1 MSDLT
6 GVDKLFH
13 GAFCALSPQQLALSA
28 FNFSIL
34 VGGWKS
40 ISYCGLICISLMS
53 NVGSFLRAYW
63 LFVYFL
69 LQNICSGIWLF
80 KIMLGSPLS
89 SVQYCG
95 SLFQIQIVCQ
105 LHVLQHCILQSVAC
119 FYIFEIVSLDEE
131 YFNLVTFFLP
141 SFFSVFLSCIIFKF
155 LSKKLVPAHVTQI
168 VHL

>member
-34 VGGWKS
+34 VGGWKN

-80 KIMLGSPLS
+80 KTMLGPPPLFC
-89 SVQYCG
+89 V
-95 SLFQIQIVCQ
+95 
-105 LHVLQHCILQSVAC
+105 VLQIFILDTNSLSVTC
-119 FYIFEIVSLDEE
+119 PTTP
-131 YFNLVTFFLP
+131 YFAVCGLFFH
-141 SFFSVFLSCIIFKF
+141 F
-155 LSKKLVPAHVTQI
+155 
-168 VHL
+168 

>member
-34 VGGWKS
+34 VGGQES

-80 KIMLGSPLS
+80 KILLGSS
-89 SVQYCG
+89 FSHFSVQYSG
-95 SLFQIQIVCQ
+95 SLLQIQIVCQ
-105 LHVLQHCILQSVAC
+105 LHVCNTVLCSMWLVFPFLKQCLWMRNN
-119 FYIFEIVSLDEE
+119 
-131 YFNLVTFFLP
+131 FNLVTFLFFLLSFL
-141 SFFSVFLSCIIFKF
+141 SFFPV
-155 LSKKLVPAHVTQI
+155 
-168 VHL
+168 

>member
-89 SVQYCG
+89 LFCVVLRIFILDTNSLSITCPTTLYFAVCG
-95 SLFQIQIVCQ
+95 LFF
-105 LHVLQHCILQSVAC
+105 H
-119 FYIFEIVSLDEE
+119 F
-131 YFNLVTFFLP
+131 
-141 SFFSVFLSCIIFKF
+141 
-155 LSKKLVPAHVTQI
+155 
-168 VHL
+168 